1 MKGEIRGWSLLKMK
15 ELKGNRTNLLIP
27 YLRLWNVSAVSSY
40 LKVTL
45 FSFTFWCNI
54 SLQNLPPYHSS
65 SIQEKDTWS
74 CLYFPVLGTPLSHS
88 EWYLYTLPVAAES
101 SLKTKWND
109 TCTYTFPVCGSKTG
123 NARDI
128 FGARIRQQW
137 PKIFTYSLIETF
149 FGAAVKKKQDLMLK
163 MYFPPAQKKNMYPP
177 LVF

>member
-1 MKGEIRGWSLLKMK
+1 MHILHTVPCRFPTLLTRRMCLTIKNFWSWWSFLWFLSPLCGIQWVKGEIRGWSLLKMK
-15 ELKGNRTNLLIP
+15 ELKGNRTNLLIS

-54 SLQNLPPYHSS
+54 SLQNLLPYHSS

-101 SLKTKWND
+101 SLKTKGND
-109 TCTYTFPVCGSKTG
+109 TCT
-123 NARDI
+123 
-128 FGARIRQQW
+128 
-137 PKIFTYSLIETF
+137 
-149 FGAAVKKKQDLMLK
+149 
-163 MYFPPAQKKNMYPP
+163 
-177 LVF
+177 